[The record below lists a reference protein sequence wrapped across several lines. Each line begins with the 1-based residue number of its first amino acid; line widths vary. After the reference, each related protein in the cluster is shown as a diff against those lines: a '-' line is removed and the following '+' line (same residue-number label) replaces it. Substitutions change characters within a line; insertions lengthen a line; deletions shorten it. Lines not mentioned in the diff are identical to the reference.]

1 MSSLVIAAYVIKV
14 TVRPFT
20 SITFWRGH
28 PDLCCVLVSQ
38 KFVVVASR
46 YVVLITTYDP
56 GDLMRTKSTCKLQNV
71 CESLARIDKACHK
84 CVVLGEYMILMPS

>member
-20 SITFWRGH
+20 SITFWR
-28 PDLCCVLVSQ
+28 VSQ

-46 YVVLITTYDP
+46 YVVLITTYGP

-84 CVVLGEYMILMPS
+84 CVVLGEYTILMPS